1 MIFVLVISYRLEAFS
16 NELLSLGDA
25 NLMRLVDGSGTHSSS
40 PRASL
45 LNSINGRPSKN

>member
-25 NLMRLVDGSGTHSSS
+25 NLMRLVDGSGTKQQLA
-40 PRASL
+40 PRFFAEFDKWA
-45 LNSINGRPSKN
+45 P